1 MSVPDPLIGQVL
13 DGRYRIISKLG
24 EGGMG
29 EVYAAEHVHIEKRVA
44 VKLLRNEIVQNEEAV
59 TRFRQEARSASSIGH
74 KNIAGIEDFGKL
86 PDGRLYL
93 CMELLNG
100 QPLNE
105 MLEHPMDPARLI
117 NILIQTG
124 HGLAAAHLKG
134 IIHRDMKPEN
144 IFVTHDASGQDVP
157 KLLDFGIAKV
167 SQSEGN
173 NHLTKT
179 GTIFGTPFY
188 MAPEQALGQSV
199 DARADVY
206 AMGVIM
212 YEAFCGA
219 VPFEG
224 DSFMAILTQHI
235 TAEPLPPAQMAAK
248 HGRTIPP
255 GVEEIILKAM
265 KKEPE
270 DRYQN
275 MDEMVQA
282 LVTCYRGIAGSGMSS
297 YMQAYVPPPTGVHPA
312 ASGVPTPAPYHPSDQ
327 SQPVYM
333 SAGSGPMPGDSA
345 FHIPKRKSK
354 AGVFIAV
361 FAVLAVL
368 GGGAAFLVMSGKD
381 GDHSAVAAGGTTDPN
396 ANGANGTDP
405 NANGANGT
413 DPNANGA
420 NGTDP
425 NANGANGTDPNAN
438 GANGTDPNAN
448 GANGTDPNANGANGT
463 NANGANPNEW
473 KDVPGKPEARPVS
486 IVVNSKPQG
495 AVAYQDDLRVDK
507 TPFLFKVIPGEPIT
521 LVLKKSGY
529 EDEQLT
535 LDGKK
540 DRITADLHRKHSSSH
555 GSSSHKTDKTDKTDK
570 GDKTDSGGKGDGKDG
585 KDGKDNKD
593 QKFDPNKLEDGVLGG

>member
-1 MSVPDPLIGQVL
+1 MSAPDPLIGQVL
-13 DGRYRIISKLG
+13 DGRYRIIAKLG

-105 MLEHPMDPARLI
+105 MLEQPMEPGRLL

-144 IFVTHDASGQDVP
+144 IFVTHDDSGQDVP

-206 AMGVIM
+206 AVGVIM

-224 DSFMAILTQHI
+224 ESFMAILTQHI
-235 TAEPLPPAQMAAK
+235 TAEPLPPAQMAAN

-255 GVEEIILKAM
+255 GVEAIILKAM

-282 LVTCYRGIAGSGMSS
+282 LVTAYRGIAGAGMSS

-327 SQPVYM
+327 SQPVFM
-333 SAGSGPMPGDSA
+333 SSGSGPMPGDSA
-345 FHIPKRKSK
+345 FQIPKRKSK
-354 AGVFIAV
+354 AGVFIAI
-361 FAVLAVL
+361 FAVLAVV
-368 GGGAAFLVMSGKD
+368 GGGTAFLVLSGK
-381 GDHSAVAAGGTTDPN
+381 GNSEVAASGSTDQNGQTTGPNANGASGTDPN
-396 ANGANGTDP
+396 ANGASGTDPNANGASGTDP

-425 NANGANGTDPNAN
+425 NANG
-438 GANGTDPNAN
+438 
-448 GANGTDPNANGANGT
+448 T
-463 NANGANPNEW
+463 NASGASPNEW
-473 KDVPGKPEARPVS
+473 KEVPATAQVRPVS

-507 TPFLFKVIPGEPIT
+507 TPFLFKVIPGEPVN

-529 EDEQLT
+529 DDKQLT
-535 LDGKK
+535 LDGKT
-540 DRITADLHRKHSSSH
+540 DRVTADLHRKRSSSH
-555 GSSSHKTDKTDKTDK
+555 GSSSHKGDKGGKGDK
-570 GDKTDSGGKGDGKDG
+570 GDTGGKGDGKDG
-585 KDGKDNKD
+585 KGGKGDGD